1 MNPPEGFNYVFC
13 WKQSPMRPENRRGQ
27 KCRVLKRGWMNSI
40 LVEFEDGFKMLTSR
54 RAVRKIKDEQEGQNG
69 DI

>member
-1 MNPPEGFNYVFC
+1 
-13 WKQSPMRPENRRGQ
+13 MRPENRKGQ

-54 RAVRKIKDEQEGQNG
+54 RAVRKIRDENTGG
-69 DI
+69 GKC